1 MAKRSKKQT
10 KTVYKGSDNPL
21 LKKLERLRQH
31 RINVALGKE
40 ELTDE
45 EKRYRAYERE
55 SLYRVKEFG
64 LKFNVIESGL
74 WDIANLSSMFGIDIG
89 YLSSLRVPHDVI
101 KQATQDSKN
110 LYQEEV
116 VEFSFDSKLSKEQVG
131 VLLPVMNDL
140 VFAEALSVA
149 DVMKLLDCKLGRSVR
164 VKNNALVAYMMYMLY
179 TESWICQNWQQV
191 ADVNE
196 VFMSS
201 KGKMLRQKD
210 FSAAMSKQ
218 AKRMGYPVD
227 KDSGAF
233 VLNKRI
239 YDAVKGLRG

>member
-21 LKKLERLRQH
+21 LKKLEHEGQH
-31 RINVALGKE
+31 RINVAHGKE
-40 ELTDE
+40 EPTDE
-45 EKRYRAYERE
+45 EKRYRAYEKE
-55 SLYRVKEFG
+55 SLYRVKELG
-64 LKFNVIESGL
+64 LKFNVIESGQ

-101 KQATQDSKN
+101 KQAAQDAKS
-110 LYQEEV
+110 LYEEV
-116 VEFSFDSKLSKEQVG
+116 EEFTFESKLSREQVS

-149 DVMKLLDCKLGRSVR
+149 DVIKLLDCKLGRSVR
-164 VKNNALVAYMMYMLY
+164 VRNNALVAYMMSMLY
-179 TESWICQNWQQV
+179 IEEWICQNWQQV

-201 KGKMLRQKD
+201 KGKILRQKD

-218 AKRMGYPVD
+218 AKRMGYL
-227 KDSGAF
+227 
-233 VLNKRI
+233 LNERI
-239 YDAVKGLRG
+239 YNAVKGLRR